1 MMVIDNHR
9 YMSSELANIT
19 QMLEE
24 HFRVALSAI
33 KLVSTAIME
42 WIEDG
47 KKLGTDDLER
57 ITALEE
63 KGNDLKHGVLDVL
76 SKASSLM
83 QREDLFRLIH
93 YNDKLIDGA
102 EISCYHLQS
111 IMKAWVPNGELK
123 DKVSKLG
130 QLILSIATEQRE
142 AVRFLSINIEESIKR
157 SNEICRIEKEIDTLW
172 REIVA
177 VVYSLDI
184 PISTILRFRDFINTL
199 EEISNLSEDAAIA
212 IRGLSL
218 TLNT

>member
-1 MMVIDNHR
+1 MVLDNHR
-9 YMSSELANIT
+9 FMSSELANIT

-33 KLVSTAIME
+33 KLVSTAIIE

-47 KKLGTDDLER
+47 KKLGKKDLDK

-63 KGNDLKHGVLDVL
+63 KGNDLKHGVLDEL
-76 SKASSLM
+76 SKANSLM
-83 QREDLFRLIH
+83 QREDLLRLIH

-102 EISCYHLQS
+102 EIACYHLAS
-111 IMKAWVPNGELK
+111 IMESWVPNGKLK
-123 DKVSKLG
+123 EMVEKLG
-130 QLILSIATEQRE
+130 RLILAIATEQRE
-142 AVRFLSINIEESIKR
+142 AVRFLSLNIEESIKKA
-157 SNEICRIEKEIDTLW
+157 NEICRIEKEIDILW
-172 REIVA
+172 RDIVSL
-177 VVYSLDI
+177 VYPLDI
-184 PISTILRFRDFINTL
+184 PISTILRFRDFINTM

>member
-1 MMVIDNHR
+1 MVLDNHR
-9 YMSSELANIT
+9 FMSSELANIT

-33 KLVSTAIME
+33 KIVSTAIVE

-47 KKLGTDDLER
+47 KKLRKKDLEK

-63 KGNDLKHGVLDVL
+63 KGNDLKHGVLDEL
-76 SKASSLM
+76 SKANSLM
-83 QREDLFRLIH
+83 QREDLLRLIH

-102 EISCYHLQS
+102 EIACFHVAS
-111 IMKAWVPNGELK
+111 IMESWVPNGELK
-123 DKVSKLG
+123 DKVAKLG
-130 QLILSIATEQRE
+130 RLILSIATEQRE
-142 AVRFLSINIEESIKR
+142 AVRFLSINIEESIKK
-157 SNEICRIEKEIDTLW
+157 SDEICRIEKEIDILW
-172 REIVA
+172 RDIVSLL
-177 VVYSLDI
+177 YPLDI

-199 EEISNLSEDAAIA
+199 EELSNLSEDAAIA